1 MWIVYNEYNK
11 GRNNMN
17 DEEARMDEWID
28 DVVAGTYSEDDEDE
42 SYSMELLY
50 DGYGTNP

>member
-1 MWIVYNEYNK
+1 
-11 GRNNMN
+11 MN